1 MVKYKRTLPKG
12 GASAVVTLGGAV
24 VLFCFG
30 MYKVIEANK
39 LRRGTPGPR
48 GVSLSLAL
56 HNL

>member
-1 MVKYKRTLPKG
+1 MVKYKRNLPKG
-12 GASAVVTLGGAV
+12 GASSVVTLGGAV

-39 LRRGTPGPR
+39 LRRCNQCPR
-48 GVSLSLAL
+48 GVSLSLTL